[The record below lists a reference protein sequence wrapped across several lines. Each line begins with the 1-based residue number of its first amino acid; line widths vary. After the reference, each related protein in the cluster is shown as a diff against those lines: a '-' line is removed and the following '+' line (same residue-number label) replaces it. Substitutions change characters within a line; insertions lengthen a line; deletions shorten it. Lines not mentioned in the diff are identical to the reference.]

1 MYVLLFCL
9 YSLCCI
15 SFLRVLPAP
24 WSGICRAD
32 ILCEQQR
39 CWYALSKTPTVSTV
53 SSSPSSAS
61 ASRAEETAAGRS
73 GSSDH
78 ALRMR
83 LASCAPQSAAATGS
97 AMPVFLINL
106 DKRTE
111 R

>member
-1 MYVLLFCL
+1 MYLLLFCL

-53 SSSPSSAS
+53 SSGAS
-61 ASRAEETAAGRS
+61 ASLAEETAAAGRS

-78 ALRMR
+78 ALRMH
-83 LASCAPQSAAATGS
+83 LAGCAPQSAAATCS

-106 DKRTE
+106 DKRTD